1 MINDTI
7 LIVSPSFKQLALNL
21 SSSLN
26 IPLVEAEIRT
36 FTDGENK
43 VRIKEN
49 FSSKRCIVIQPII
62 PPDVDKNI
70 IQTLMILKKC
80 QDDGAARIILT
91 IPYMPYARQDK
102 AFLEGEV
109 ISIDLIA
116 KLIEFTGVSS
126 VITMDIH
133 SMRALSSYSI
143 DIHNVSAIP
152 LLADYMRENFSVNKN
167 KFVVVSPDQG
177 GIQRAKDFANLLNID
192 MISFKKTRDKLTGE
206 VIIDYEVPTTS
217 LSLNEKDVIIVDD
230 MISTGG
236 TIIKACEMLKANN
249 CQNIYVACSHALLL
263 ENAYDNLLNAGV
275 KEIIST
281 NSIPNEEIRQVDIS
295 PLIHTNIARILK
307 INKL

>member
-7 LIVSPSFKQLALNL
+7 LIVSSSFNQLALNL

-49 FSSKRCIVIQPII
+49 LSNKRCIVIQPII

-116 KLIEFTGVSS
+116 RLIEFTGVSS
-126 VITMDIH
+126 LITVDIH

-143 DIHNVSAIP
+143 DVHNVSAIP

-167 KFVVVSPDQG
+167 KFIVVSPDQG
-177 GIQRAKDFANLLNID
+177 GIQRAKDFANLLKID

-206 VIIDYEVPTTS
+206 VIIDYEIPTTIS
-217 LSLNEKDVIIVDD
+217 LSLSEKDVIIVDD

-236 TIIKACEMLKANN
+236 TIVKACDVLKANN
-249 CQNIYVACSHALLL
+249 CQNIYVVCSHALLL
-263 ENAYDNLLNAGV
+263 ENAHDNLLKAGV

-281 NSIPNEEIRQVDIS
+281 NSIPNEKIRQVDIS
-295 PLIHTNIARILK
+295 PLLHTNIVRILK
-307 INKL
+307 NK

>member
-49 FSSKRCIVIQPII
+49 LSNKRCIVIQPII

-70 IQTLMILKKC
+70 MQTLMILKKC

-91 IPYMPYARQDK
+91 IPYMPYTRQDK

-126 VITMDIH
+126 LITVDIH
-133 SMRALSSYSI
+133 SMRALSYYSI
-143 DIHNVSAIP
+143 DVHNVSAIP
-152 LLADYMRENFSVNKN
+152 LLADYMRENFSVSKN
-167 KFVVVSPDQG
+167 KFIAVSPDQG
-177 GIQRAKDFANLLNID
+177 GIQRAKDFANLLKID

-206 VIIDYEVPTTS
+206 VIIDYEIPTTIS
-217 LSLNEKDVIIVDD
+217 LSLSEKDVIIVDD

-236 TIIKACEMLKANN
+236 TIVKACDVLKANN
-249 CQNIYVACSHALLL
+249 CQNIYVVCSHALLL
-263 ENAYDNLLNAGV
+263 ENAHDNLLKAGV

-281 NSIPNEEIRQVDIS
+281 NSIPNEKIRQVDIS
-295 PLIHTNIARILK
+295 PLLHTNIVRILK
-307 INKL
+307 NK

>member
-49 FSSKRCIVIQPII
+49 LSNKRCIVIQPII

-70 IQTLMILKKC
+70 MQTLMILKKC
-80 QDDGAARIILT
+80 QDDGAARIILA

-126 VITMDIH
+126 LITVDIH
-133 SMRALSSYSI
+133 SMRALSYYSI
-143 DIHNVSAIP
+143 DVHNVSAIP
-152 LLADYMRENFSVNKN
+152 LLADYMRENFSVSKN
-167 KFVVVSPDQG
+167 KFIVVSPDQG
-177 GIQRAKDFANLLNID
+177 GIQRAKDFANLLKTD

-206 VIIDYEVPTTS
+206 VIIDYEIPTTIS
-217 LSLNEKDVIIVDD
+217 LSLYERDVIIVDD

-236 TIIKACEMLKANN
+236 TIVKACDVLKANN
-249 CQNIYVACSHALLL
+249 CQNIYVVCSHALLL
-263 ENAYDNLLNAGV
+263 ENAHDNLLKAGV

-281 NSIPNEEIRQVDIS
+281 NSIPNEKIRQVDIS
-295 PLIHTNIARILK
+295 PLLHTNIVRILK
-307 INKL
+307 NK